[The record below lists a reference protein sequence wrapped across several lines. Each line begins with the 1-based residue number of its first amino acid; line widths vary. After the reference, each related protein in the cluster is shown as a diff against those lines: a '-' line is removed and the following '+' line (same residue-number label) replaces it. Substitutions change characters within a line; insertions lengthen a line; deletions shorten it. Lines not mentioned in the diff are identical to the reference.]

1 LDKLWA
7 KIHELKPIALTSTG
21 LSGAVK
27 QRLFFGTAALTVLK
41 GWEFNQTLD
50 GMNFLLPWD
59 FMGFSCPAKLTGA
72 FYVGLLDGLLGVAGI
87 MIDRSPVDH
96 SRKFPTF

>member
-21 LSGAVK
+21 LSAAVK
-27 QRLFFGTAALTVLK
+27 QRLFFRNRG
-41 GWEFNQTLD
+41 FNGFKRLGVQPDFGTLD

-59 FMGFSCPAKLTGA
+59 FMGFSCPAKH
-72 FYVGLLDGLLGVAGI
+72 LLV
-87 MIDRSPVDH
+87 R
-96 SRKFPTF
+96 FT